1 MHTEI
6 LFYRLNFSGMNMPVN
21 ILHIKMNK
29 SFQVNERFIQRNTL
43 KWFYLILSTN

>member
-6 LFYRLNFSGMNMPVN
+6 LFYRSNISVMNMPVN

-29 SFQVNERFIQRNTL
+29 SFQVNENFIQKNTL
-43 KWFYLILSTN
+43 KWFYLTLSTN